1 MNPLAYFSLLL
12 YVETYNNL
20 FQVLFNSLYSCSHV
34 SVWSSSFCCVLFT
47 TVPAQG
53 MDIVKTLLTDVMVMC
68 AVCNTDYHRLML
80 VAESVTAL
88 LFPFSWQH
96 VYVPILPASLQ
107 HFLDAPV
114 PFVMGLHSCS
124 ESQLKIASE
133 VSVWVIFHVFE
144 LGLVCG
150 PAWVVRDIL
159 WLIHACSW

>member
-1 MNPLAYFSLLL
+1 MSF
-12 YVETYNNL
+12 TYR
-20 FQVLFNSLYSCSHV
+20 VDMSDPSH
-34 SVWSSSFCCVLFT
+34 
-47 TVPAQG
+47 
-53 MDIVKTLLTDVMVMC
+53 LTYPIYD
-68 AVCNTDYHRLML
+68 ADYHRLML

-133 VSVWVIFHVFE
+133 VSVFVTYI
-144 LGLVCG
+144 
-150 PAWVVRDIL
+150 
-159 WLIHACSW
+159 

>member
-1 MNPLAYFSLLL
+1 
-12 YVETYNNL
+12 
-20 FQVLFNSLYSCSHV
+20 
-34 SVWSSSFCCVLFT
+34 
-47 TVPAQG
+47 
-53 MDIVKTLLTDVMVMC
+53 
-68 AVCNTDYHRLML
+68 ML

-133 VSVWVIFHVFE
+133 VSVLQMGYAFHV
-144 LGLVCG
+144 LTVQCG
-150 PAWVVRDIL
+150 VVM
-159 WLIHACSW
+159 